1 MAGSLVKR
9 TNAPAIQQY
18 LGLASFYRGDR
29 QRAQEILAGV
39 RRPDGQ
45 PDTRSQASLAG
56 VLAASGR
63 RADAEKSIRA
73 VIDSGYMDHHVA
85 YALGAAQAQLGRPTD
100 AVKWLRAAAD
110 TGFACYQ
117 WMERDTLLDPIRADQ
132 GFQALLAVL
141 RADYASSRTR
151 YEAVAR
157 MP

>member
-1 MAGSLVKR
+1 M
-9 TNAPAIQQY
+9 
-18 LGLASFYRGDR
+18 
-29 QRAQEILAGV
+29 

-132 GFQALLAVL
+132 GSRPSSPCCARITRARARATKPLRECPDPASAAHVQPHAAGRGGVL
-141 RADYASSRTR
+141 SLMSYSRSLTPAYA
-151 YEAVAR
+151 
-157 MP
+157 